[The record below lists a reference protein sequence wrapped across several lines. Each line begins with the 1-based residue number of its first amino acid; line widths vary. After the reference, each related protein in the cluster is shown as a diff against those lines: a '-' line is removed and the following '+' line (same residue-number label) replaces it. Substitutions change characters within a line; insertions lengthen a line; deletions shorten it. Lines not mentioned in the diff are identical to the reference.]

1 MQPVL
6 RTSNQASWTY
16 QYSAIVVNCL
26 AGKKKKKINQLVLF
40 FFFLLSHCAYI
51 VLFNNKA
58 GVKNQLILIR
68 LAREQNM
75 TK

>member
-26 AGKKKKKINQLVLF
+26 AGKKKKINQLVL

>member
-26 AGKKKKKINQLVLF
+26 AGKKKKTCVG

>member
-26 AGKKKKKINQLVLF
+26 AGKKKKNQPTCVV